1 MTKKKDLSKDQEYQL
16 WLSTQK
22 NKKLNKQEI
31 TKLDDQLREKI
42 RSELAVFKG
51 MSTKEYNLWH
61 KYQEIKEWMPKQN
74 EHELAWVKRQI
85 WMPKGKSDFRR
96 IQPELIYV
104 DDKIVVESKNIW
116 GECREQ
122 SIPNEEP
129 IQKHWEILRTLVSSG
144 RNDGTIGR
152 ALRFI
157 VRDKVTRAYL
167 GVICLSSSM
176 AQLTPRN
183 KAIGWDSKKNFVK
196 GGKLVN
202 LANGQTIVPTQPFGS
217 AFLGGKLLSLLC
229 LSDVVADTWKR
240 KYGDTLIEVDT
251 TSLHGEDSQYDNL
264 NPYWESKLGETSGNT
279 PMKPSDEIYFQM
291 REWMLTRYP
300 DDFYRHFV
308 ELNESGMINMRENKS
323 RAIKFCYAKLG
334 LKKDEYNSGQK
345 RGVYR
350 SCLYRNGDAFLRDE
364 IEESSLIPAFD
375 NSIEALTEFW
385 RFGSFGDTT
394 KIQSIE
400 SLTENNKKREIKR
413 KEMKGQVK
421 GRVDARFANRQI
433 PTDGT
438 QVDWYADLANLT
450 WDETRTKYL
459 SSIART

>member
-1 MTKKKDLSKDQEYQL
+1 
-16 WLSTQK
+16 
-22 NKKLNKQEI
+22 
-31 TKLDDQLREKI
+31 
-42 RSELAVFKG
+42 
-51 MSTKEYNLWH
+51 
-61 KYQEIKEWMPKQN
+61 
-74 EHELAWVKRQI
+74 
-85 WMPKGKSDFRR
+85 MPKGKSDFRR

-104 DDKIVVESKNIW
+104 DDEFAIVTKNIW
-116 GECREQ
+116 GEIREQ
-122 SIPNEEP
+122 ILPNEEP

-157 VRDKVTRAYL
+157 VRDKVTRTYL

-183 KAIGWDSKKNFVK
+183 KAIGWDIKKNFKK

-264 NPYWESKLGETSGNT
+264 NPYWDSKLGETSGNT

-291 REWMLTRYP
+291 RDWMLMRYP
-300 DDFYRHFV
+300 EDFYRHFV
-308 ELNESGMINMRENKS
+308 ELNENGMINMRENKS
-323 RAIKFCYAKLG
+323 RAIKFCYTKLG
-334 LKKDEYNSGQK
+334 LKNEEYNSGQK

-350 SCLYRNGDAFLRDE
+350 ACLYKNGDAFLRDE

-375 NSIEALTEFW
+375 NSIEALTKFW

-394 KIQSIE
+394 KIE
-400 SLTENNKKREIKR
+400 SAKTMTENNKKREVKR
-413 KEMKGQVK
+413 REMKGQVK
-421 GRVDARFANRQI
+421 GRVDAKFMTRQI
-433 PTDGT
+433 PTADP
-438 QVDWYADLANLT
+438 QVDWYSDLAELT

-459 SSIART
+459 SSIVHS

>member
-1 MTKKKDLSKDQEYQL
+1 MATKQDQDYQS
-16 WLSTQK
+16 WLSHQKIKKYSQNQITQ
-22 NKKLNKQEI
+22 Q
-31 TKLDDQLREKI
+31 DDLLGEKI
-42 RSELAVFKG
+42 RAELAAFKG

-61 KYQEIKEWMPKQN
+61 KYQEIQEWMPKQK
-74 EHELAWVKRQI
+74 EHELEWVKRQI
-85 WMPKGKSDFRR
+85 WIPKGKSDFRR
-96 IQPELIYV
+96 IQPELICV
-104 DDKIVVESKNIW
+104 DDELQIASKNIW
-116 GECREQ
+116 GEITYQ
-122 SIPNEEP
+122 TLPNEEP

-157 VRDKVTRAYL
+157 VRDKITRTYL

-183 KAIGWDSKKNFVK
+183 KAIGWDIDKNFAK

-229 LSDVVADTWKR
+229 LSDVVAETWKR

-291 REWMLTRYP
+291 RDWMLLRYP
-300 DDFYRHFV
+300 EAFYRHFV
-308 ELNESGMINMRENKS
+308 ELNDNGLLKMRENKS
-323 RAIKFCYAKLG
+323 RAIKFCYSKLG
-334 LKKDEYNSGQK
+334 LKYKDYNSGQK

-350 SCLYRNGDAFLRDE
+350 SCLFQNGDAFLRDE
-364 IEESSLIPAFD
+364 INESELIPAFD
-375 NSIEALTEFW
+375 NSIETLTHFW

-394 KIQSIE
+394 KIE
-400 SLTENNKKREIKR
+400 SSKPLTENNKKREIKR
-413 KEMKGQVK
+413 REMKGQVK
-421 GRVDARFANRQI
+421 GRVDAKFTNRQI
-433 PTDGT
+433 PTQGS

-450 WDETRTKYL
+450 WDETRSKYL
-459 SSIART
+459 SPTVR